1 LAENPLS
8 LRSWQR
14 RVKPCGGGGEE
25 MVSERPLCEEKVCVG
40 IELVRAP
47 GSCVTGAGGG
57 LRVAKGRIGTV
68 TQEYAN
74 GAANIRTRRGRLPA
88 IGLPSVLQSSLS
100 SIFKSFEFTRNAMSP
115 ADPFS

>member
-1 LAENPLS
+1 
-8 LRSWQR
+8 
-14 RVKPCGGGGEE
+14 

-88 IGLPSVLQSSLS
+88 IGLPSALQSSLS
-100 SIFKSFEFTRNAMSP
+100 SILRASNLREMLRRRQTHSLENLGESRVGA
-115 ADPFS
+115 